1 MKNAILLCIFS
12 VLLVSSTAFAG
23 DITAHGMYQGDVY
36 TYLDNTKTLVNEI
49 KSDHNSSFG
58 NFTGS
63 VDLSNEIKA
72 DYNLLFANYTAAIKT
87 INEVKADYNTL
98 FSAYTSLIGV
108 FNNITASTVPELTG
122 YSFNVVG
129 ATVVA
134 EGDAVSTATAVTSSD
149 AAGGS
154 GSIVTS
160 DDLSLTGL

>member
-12 VLLVSSTAFAG
+12 VLLVSSTAFAK
-23 DITAHGMYQGDVY
+23 DITPHGMDQGDVY
-36 TYLDNTKTLVNEI
+36 TYLNNTKTLVNEI

-63 VDLSNEIKA
+63 VVLSNEIKA

-98 FSAYTSLIGV
+98 FSAYTSLVGA
-108 FNNITASTVPELTG
+108 FNNFTSDAIPEITG
-122 YSFNVVG
+122 YSFSVIG
-129 ATVVA
+129 ATTVA
-134 EGDAVSTATAVTSSD
+134 EEDAVSTATAVTSSD